1 MSCMDGEWY
10 PLPSG
15 RLVCHNLGV
24 KYHNDAREDCN
35 KVGGYLAEISHRD
48 DMQTLL
54 YIMWNS
60 LRAGTKSSSR
70 FRIGAITTG
79 SQWR

>member
-24 KYHNDAREDCN
+24 KYHSDAREDCN
-35 KVGGYLAEISHRD
+35 KVGGYLAEISHR
-48 DMQTLL
+48 
-54 YIMWNS
+54 
-60 LRAGTKSSSR
+60 
-70 FRIGAITTG
+70 
-79 SQWR
+79 